1 MSLKGDIVC
10 HEEVKKR
17 ENFEMKNALFTSLPD
32 KRIRE
37 VSRVFRS
44 LVYWISRIG

>member
-1 MSLKGDIVC
+1 MSYLPCFVVWTDKRIRELIVW
-10 HEEVKKR
+10 
-17 ENFEMKNALFTSLPD
+17 SD

-44 LVYWISRIG
+44 SVH